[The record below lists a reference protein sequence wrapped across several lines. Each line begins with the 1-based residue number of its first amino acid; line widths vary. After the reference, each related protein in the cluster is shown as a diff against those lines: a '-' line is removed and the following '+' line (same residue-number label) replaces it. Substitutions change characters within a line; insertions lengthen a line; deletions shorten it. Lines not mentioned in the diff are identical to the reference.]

1 MLLWFFYINDIHFKR
16 ALTQNFVNHQL
27 FGCYLQELSQRVIC
41 SHLTLS
47 LVSFLVTPSL
57 CIPAVTTSMNLLCE
71 PALRLSCHI
80 DILAL
85 NFVGSL
91 PSNTVALGNWEKKG
105 IVLSIL
111 IAHSECH
118 FKLLPQTLSSDFGSV
133 PQSPHHTS

>member
-1 MLLWFFYINDIHFKR
+1 MLLWFFFYINDIHFKR

-27 FGCYLQELSQRVIC
+27 FGCYLQLSQRVIC

-133 PQSPHHTS
+133 PPSPHHTS

>member
-47 LVSFLVTPSL
+47 LVTPSL

-133 PQSPHHTS
+133 PPSPHHTS

>member
-16 ALTQNFVNHQL
+16 ALTQNFVNQL
-27 FGCYLQELSQRVIC
+27 FGCYLQELSQHVIC

-133 PQSPHHTS
+133 PPSPHHTS